1 MKKLIIIIITLVLI
15 TGCASELKNE
25 TTAINKEIKYNET
38 ESIIVVEEEKEEIK
52 TESLSTETL
61 KVRDTSDSS
70 TNADIKI
77 INYVNDLNTEVDELT
92 SSEITEATKVKL
104 KESFITLTDFIF
116 YEGTING
123 ITFNELSTSVKEK
136 VIEVYETIDK
146 KIESVWPNYKET
158 IKSTATKIYTNLKAK
173 TIELKDELLNKYK
186 ESVGESAYNESV
198 KVFED
203 DINRLKESTQPTI
216 DYAKEKSQEAY
227 ASIKDKA
234 SSWYENFKES
244 SE

>member
-38 ESIIVVEEEKEEIK
+38 ESNIVIEEEVK

-61 KVRDTSDSS
+61 KVRDTADSS

-77 INYVNDLNTEVDELT
+77 INYVNDLNNEVDELT
-92 SSEITEATKVKL
+92 SSEITEATKTKL

-146 KIESVWPNYKET
+146 KIETVWPNYKET
-158 IKSTATKIYTNLKAK
+158 IKSTATKIYTNLKVK

-186 ESVGESAYNESV
+186 ESIGESAYNESV
-198 KVFED
+198 QVFED
-203 DINRLKESTQPTI
+203 DINRLKESTKPTI
-216 DYAKEKSQEAY
+216 DYAKEKGQEAY
-227 ASIKDKA
+227 ESIKNKA

>member
-1 MKKLIIIIITLVLI
+1 MKKLIIIIITLVLV

-25 TTAINKEIKYNET
+25 TASINNEIKYNET
-38 ESIIVVEEEKEEIK
+38 ESNVVIEEEVK

-61 KVRDTSDSS
+61 KVRDTADSS

-77 INYVNDLNTEVDELT
+77 INYVNDLNNEVDELT
-92 SSEITEATKVKL
+92 SSEITEATKTKL

-158 IKSTATKIYTNLKAK
+158 IKSTATKIYTNLKIK

-186 ESVGESAYNESV
+186 ESIG
-198 KVFED
+198 VFED

-216 DYAKEKSQEAY
+216 DYVKEKSQEAY
-227 ASIKDKA
+227 ESIKDKA

>member
-38 ESIIVVEEEKEEIK
+38 ESNIVIEEEVK

-61 KVRDTSDSS
+61 KVRDTADSS

-77 INYVNDLNTEVDELT
+77 INYVNDLNNEVDELT
-92 SSEITEATKVKL
+92 SSEITEATKTKL

-146 KIESVWPNYKET
+146 KIETVWPNYKET
-158 IKSTATKIYTNLKAK
+158 IKSTATKIYTNLKIK
-173 TIELKDELLNKYK
+173 TIEVKDELLNKYK
-186 ESVGESAYNESV
+186 ESIGESAYNESV
-198 KVFED
+198 QVFED

-216 DYAKEKSQEAY
+216 DYAKEKGQEAY
-227 ASIKDKA
+227 ESIKDKA

>member
-38 ESIIVVEEEKEEIK
+38 ESNIVIEEEVK

-61 KVRDTSDSS
+61 KVRDTADSS

-77 INYVNDLNTEVDELT
+77 INYVNDLNNEVDELT
-92 SSEITEATKVKL
+92 SSEITEATKTKL

-146 KIESVWPNYKET
+146 KIETVWPNYKET
-158 IKSTATKIYTNLKAK
+158 IKSTATKIYTNLKIK

-186 ESVGESAYNESV
+186 ESIGESAYNESV
-198 KVFED
+198 QVFED

-216 DYAKEKSQEAY
+216 DYAKEKGQEAY
-227 ASIKDKA
+227 ESIKDKA

>member
-1 MKKLIIIIITLVLI
+1 MKKLIIIIITLVLV

-25 TTAINKEIKYNET
+25 TASINNEIKYNET
-38 ESIIVVEEEKEEIK
+38 ESNVVIEEEVK

-61 KVRDTSDSS
+61 KVRDTADSS

-77 INYVNDLNTEVDELT
+77 INYVNDLNNEVDELT
-92 SSEITEATKVKL
+92 SSEVTETTKTKL

-158 IKSTATKIYTNLKAK
+158 IKSTATKIYTDLKIK

-186 ESVGESAYNESV
+186 ESIGESAYNESV
-198 KVFED
+198 QVFED

-216 DYAKEKSQEAY
+216 DYVKEKSQEAY
-227 ASIKDKA
+227 EGIKDKA

>member
-38 ESIIVVEEEKEEIK
+38 ESNIVIEEEVK

-61 KVRDTSDSS
+61 KVRDTADSS

-77 INYVNDLNTEVDELT
+77 INYVNDLNNEVDELT
-92 SSEITEATKVKL
+92 SSEITEATKTKL

-158 IKSTATKIYTNLKAK
+158 IKSTATKIYTNLKIK

-186 ESVGESAYNESV
+186 ESIGESAYNESV
-198 KVFED
+198 QVFED

-216 DYAKEKSQEAY
+216 DYAKEKGQEAY
-227 ASIKDKA
+227 ESIKDKA